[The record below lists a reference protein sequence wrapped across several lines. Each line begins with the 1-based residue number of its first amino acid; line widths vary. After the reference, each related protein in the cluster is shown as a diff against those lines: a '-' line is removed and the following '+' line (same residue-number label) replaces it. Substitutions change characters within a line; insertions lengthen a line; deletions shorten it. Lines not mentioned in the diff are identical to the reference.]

1 MNRWLSL
8 QQLIDHPGCFTPCD
22 RLRIPL
28 EFCLFLTY
36 QIVQKCNLFRCGR
49 LGLLY
54 FICKLYRLENFG
66 ILFLK
71 IVSQCLIKFGSRK
84 CIMVMPGGLT
94 YFQYYNIA
102 QAAETFGIQFF

>member
-22 RLRIPL
+22 RPRIPL
-28 EFCLFLTY
+28 EFYLFLTY
-36 QIVQKCNLFRCGR
+36 QIVQKSNLFRCGR

-84 CIMVMPGGLT
+84 CIVICAVGRLV
-94 YFQYYNIA
+94 FNI
-102 QAAETFGIQFF
+102 